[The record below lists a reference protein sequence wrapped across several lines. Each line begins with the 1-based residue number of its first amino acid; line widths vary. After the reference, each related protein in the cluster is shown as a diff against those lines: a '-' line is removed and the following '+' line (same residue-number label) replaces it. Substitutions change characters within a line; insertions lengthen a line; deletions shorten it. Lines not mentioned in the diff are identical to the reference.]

1 MFKVHLGDTQN
12 SLTEDDFV
20 RISKMTNGF
29 SGSDCDVAVKQA
41 IYQPLRDAQAA
52 LYFRQINGFWT
63 PCAETAP
70 GATRMTMM
78 PDFGD
83 DAGIPEVPKGKL
95 RVSPVTAKHFF
106 DILAHCKPTVSQNDL
121 VAFEE
126 WTLEFGEDGNAGS
139 KTGKKKK
146 GAQGDGGEGK
156 NDDAGEGRKEG
167 EAAHMAPTPTPVPI
181 PMEAAPATPAVRSV
195 MSVGE
200 SGQVQD
206 ASRVAA
212 VSASVRDSG
221 ACMSH
226 EWRAGQ

>member
-1 MFKVHLGDTQN
+1 
-12 SLTEDDFV
+12 
-20 RISKMTNGF
+20 MTNGF

-126 WTLEFGEDGNAGS
+126 WTLEFGEDGNEGS
-139 KTGKKKK
+139 KTGKAKK

-156 NDDAGEGRKEG
+156 SEGD
-167 EAAHMAPTPTPVPI
+167 AAHMAPTPTPMPI
-181 PMEAAPATPAVRSV
+181 PMESAPATPAVRSV

-200 SGQVQD
+200 SGHVQD

-212 VSASVRDSG
+212 VSASVRNNS
-221 ACMSH
+221 ACIVD
-226 EWRAGQ
+226 EWRAGRWLLWMAGVDGVLQFF